1 MRYTAIIYTVVLVLA
16 FLCAPTHAASDEV
29 TVQVTS
35 IAAASLSD
43 VQIESGEARV
53 DEELSAYTQK
63 LRALFAYN
71 RYAFLGDVRTRADFG
86 TTVRLQLPEHF
97 AMEIEPTR
105 FEPDGSGRIE
115 MMVTLIRDVRT
126 GDGRGERGRSHDEI
140 VLRTKIRLENG
151 GTVLLG
157 GPPISDGVL
166 ILALS
171 ARR

>member
-1 MRYTAIIYTVVLVLA
+1 MRRIAITCTVIFALGL
-16 FLCAPTHAASDEV
+16 LCMPSHAASDEV
-29 TVQVTS
+29 TIQVTS
-35 IAAASLSD
+35 IAAASLSEAQLD
-43 VQIESGEARV
+43 GGAARV
-53 DEELSAYTQK
+53 DEELSDYAQK
-63 LRALFAYN
+63 LRSLFAYN

-86 TTVRLQLPEHF
+86 TTARLQLPEHF
-97 AMEIEPTR
+97 ALEVEPTR

-126 GDGRGERGRSHDEI
+126 DADRGERGRSHDEI

-157 GPPISDGVL
+157 GPPISGGVL

>member
-1 MRYTAIIYTVVLVLA
+1 MRQTAITYIFVLVLA
-16 FLCAPTHAASDEV
+16 LLSAPAHAASDEV
-29 TVQVTS
+29 TIQVTS
-35 IAAASLSD
+35 IAAASVSD
-43 VQIESGEARV
+43 AQVENGEARV
-53 DEELSAYTQK
+53 DEELSGYSQK

-71 RYAFLGDVRTRADFG
+71 RYTFLGDMRTRVDFG
-86 TTVRLQLPEHF
+86 TTARLQLPEHF

-126 GDGRGERGRSHDEI
+126 GDDRGERGRSHDEI
-140 VLRTKIRLENG
+140 VLRTQIRLENG

>member
-1 MRYTAIIYTVVLVLA
+1 MRLTGTTCVFIAALVA
-16 FLCAPTHAASDEV
+16 LCVPTIAAGDEV
-29 TVQVTS
+29 IIQVTS

-43 VQIESGEARV
+43 DQLAGGDARV
-53 DEELSAYTQK
+53 DEELSGYAQK

-86 TTVRLQLPEHF
+86 TTARLQLPEHF
-97 AMEIEPTR
+97 AMEVEPTR

-126 GDGRGERGRSHDEI
+126 DGGGGERGRPRDEI

>member
-1 MRYTAIIYTVVLVLA
+1 MRHTAIASTVVLVLA
-16 FLCAPTHAASDEV
+16 LLCATAQAAADEV
-29 TVQVTS
+29 TIQVTS
-35 IAAASLSD
+35 IAAATLSD
-43 VQIESGEARV
+43 EQIESGDVRV
-53 DEELSAYTQK
+53 DEELSGYAQK

-71 RYAFLGDVRTRADFG
+71 RYAFLGDVRTRTDFG
-86 TTVRLQLPEHF
+86 TTAVFQLPEHF

-126 GDGRGERGRSHDEI
+126 GEHRGERGRSHDEI

-157 GPPISDGVL
+157 GPPISGGVL